1 MTDEIPSL
9 IARRGEATKE
19 LSGLMNG
26 YKSLVQSA
34 QQGLK
39 LLDLRRSF
47 DDCSNEEYTV
57 KAAALNWDINHYE
70 KKTSEG
76 QMKADYLRSLGGL
89 IQIDE
94 VNDLKDIVAGCME
107 ASSMKHIND
116 SIREKIKK
124 AMQEASSILKEVY
137 SP

>member
-1 MTDEIPSL
+1 
-9 IARRGEATKE
+9 
-19 LSGLMNG
+19 
-26 YKSLVQSA
+26 VQSA